1 MKKYSV
7 VYNNNYFAIVTDELA
22 SKIIKVSFGA
32 ERRFLADCFKK
43 DACITQYRLKGLR
56 YQEVNER
63 NFFKYF
69 HTDFDDYFN
78 SEFN

>member
-7 VYNNNYFAIVTDELA
+7 VYNNDYFAIVTDDLA
-22 SKIIKVSFGA
+22 NKIIKASFGA
-32 ERRFLADCFKK
+32 ERCFLADGFKK

-78 SEFN
+78 LEFN